1 MVLGEVDTNDEEPMI
16 PSDGYSWAKPTAIDR
31 TLLLPTS
38 TSKKLAIVMPKY
50 ERKQVAVLIRHPKT
64 GEKFY
69 TPEGLPYFNIQV
81 ETILTGYE
89 TREID
94 LPGGE
99 IFNVDLTSSYLSEFD
114 VPALRSLVSL
124 YSDLQIQIL
133 NGKDRLQDLYYVYS
147 KIMGIVNTAK
157 ARDGKTAR
165 LSKTTINEG
174 TSKQQ
179 ILDDFQ
185 REEKKKNWIPMQH

>member
-1 MVLGEVDTNDEEPMI
+1 MNGEIGESDEEPII

-38 TSKKLAIVMPKY
+38 TTKKLAIVMPKY
-50 ERKQVAVLIRHPKT
+50 EKKQVAVLIRHPKT
-64 GEKFY
+64 KEKFY
-69 TPEGLPYFNIQV
+69 TPEGLPYYNIQT

-89 TREID
+89 TKEID

-99 IFNVDLTSSYLSEFD
+99 VFNVDLTSSYLTEFD
-114 VPALRSLVSL
+114 VPALRSLISL

-147 KIMGIVNTAK
+147 KIMGMVNTAK
-157 ARDGKTAR
+157 AKDGKTAR
-165 LSKTTINEG
+165 LSKTTISEG
-174 TSKQQ
+174 TSKQE
-179 ILDDFQ
+179 ILDDFH
-185 REEKKKNWIPMQH
+185 REEKKSWVPMQH